1 LPLLSLKDTRVKGN
15 VVFKGV
21 DLRMQ
26 AETPWLENIQGQ
38 LQFQETGFDLRP
50 LQAQLWGGPVA
61 LEGGMRPSG
70 NNPASPARIEF
81 QARGRVSAEGL
92 RTAKE
97 FYPLDW
103 LAQHAQ
109 GSAQYTAQLAWR
121 DGKPD
126 LSVNSNLEGMAVHLP
141 APLGKSSASTRP
153 LNIVLRSQTEK
164 SGPHDHIQVTFADT
178 VRVAYL
184 RNLTGK
190 VPQVVRGVWGVGI
203 PVQQMP
209 AWPDSG
215 VSAQV
220 VLDQLDV
227 DEWLALMPD
236 PARLPANAQ
245 PVHLPSSAP
254 NWQSYLPNRIGL
266 KANTLTVNDRS
277 LNKVTAGGTR
287 DGAQWRANI
296 EAQELSGHI
305 GFLQSYT
312 GQAGQLFA
320 RLSRLNLPPAEI
332 AEVEALLESPPTK
345 LPALDIVIDALELR
359 GIPLGRVEIEAINQ
373 ESGPSRLSAG
383 PEWQLKKFNVLL
395 PEAQLKSTGRWLAIK
410 DANARRKTEMN
421 FVLDIQDAGALLSR
435 LGTPNAL
442 RGGVGQLAGT
452 VNWQGSPLAL
462 DYPSMNGQF
471 EVRMGRGQ
479 FLKADAGAA
488 KLLGV
493 LSLQALP
500 RRLLLDFRDV
510 FAEGFAFDAVRGDV
524 GITQG
529 TAHTRN
535 LQIKGVNALV
545 LLDGEANIAQ
555 ETQKLRAQILP
566 IVDTGTTSLLA
577 GLALNPA
584 VGVTAFVA
592 QWLLKNPLSRASSQE
607 FTIDGSWDSPR
618 VTRID
623 KRP

>member
-1 LPLLSLKDTRVKGN
+1 MPETTSLP
-15 VVFKGV
+15 
-21 DLRMQ
+21 
-26 AETPWLENIQGQ
+26 AH
-38 LQFQETGFDLRP
+38 
-50 LQAQLWGGPVA
+50 A
-61 LEGGMRPSG
+61 PS
-70 NNPASPARIEF
+70 AKSP
-81 QARGRVSAEGL
+81 
-92 RTAKE
+92 
-97 FYPLDW
+97 
-103 LAQHAQ
+103 
-109 GSAQYTAQLAWR
+109 GSA
-121 DGKPD
+121 
-126 LSVNSNLEGMAVHLP
+126 P
-141 APLGKSSASTRP
+141 A
-153 LNIVLRSQTEK
+153 
-164 SGPHDHIQVTFADT
+164 
-178 VRVAYL
+178 
-184 RNLTGK
+184 
-190 VPQVVRGVWGVGI
+190 
-203 PVQQMP
+203 
-209 AWPDSG
+209 
-215 VSAQV
+215 
-220 VLDQLDV
+220 
-227 DEWLALMPD
+227 
-236 PARLPANAQ
+236 
-245 PVHLPSSAP
+245 
-254 NWQSYLPNRIGL
+254 WQSYLPNRMGL

-277 LNKVTAGGTR
+277 LHKVTAGGTR

-296 EAQELSGHI
+296 EAQEMSGHL

-320 RLSRLNLPPAEI
+320 RLSRLNLPPAEV
-332 AEVEALLESPPTK
+332 AEVEALLEAPPTK

-359 GIPLGRVEIEAINQ
+359 GIPLGRVEIEAVNQ
-373 ESGPSRLSAG
+373 ESSPSRLLAG

-395 PEAQLKSTGRWLAIK
+395 PEAQLKSTGRWLPTREAQAK
-410 DANARRKTEMN
+410 RQTEMN
-421 FVLDIQDAGALLSR
+421 FVLDIQDAGALLTR

-442 RGGVGQLAGT
+442 RGGVGQLAGS

-462 DYPSMNGQF
+462 EYPSMNGQF

-510 FAEGFAFDAVRGDV
+510 FSEGFAFDSVRGDV

-545 LLDGEANIAQ
+545 LLDGQANIAQ

-566 IVDTGTTSLLA
+566 IVDTNTTSLLA

-584 VGVTAFVA
+584 VGLTAFVA

-607 FTIDGSWDSPR
+607 FIIDGSWGNPR

-623 KRP
+623 NRP